1 MADGEDKSLDDFF
14 AKRDKK
20 KKKDRGRKG
29 TNEGVSSSASSV
41 GPSSA
46 AAAAAAAP
54 AAPTPAAPPVAAAA
68 IAVAPSVSA
77 TAGGAAAAGGGSSAG
92 GTAPGNAG
100 ASGGVQAAASASVK
114 KPKREREKAQ
124 RGSENADS
132 AAVKEEEE
140 WKEFEQK
147 EADYSGL
154 RIQALQISEENVEE
168 EGGLEGKEDK
178 DSDGEGTARDSE
190 RSSGVWSRQGGQ
202 AQPTAPAAKVAA
214 EALDVK
220 GVVGGVYRPPGA
232 RSGSAATPRRGP
244 QKPPEITSES
254 QFPSLQAAAMVET
267 KREKEL
273 EKTFE
278 TVKHRGRAREDGQR
292 AKGVDLELGNQFAV
306 LGE

>member
-29 TNEGVSSSASSV
+29 TNEGVSSSSSSV
-41 GPSSA
+41 GPSS
-46 AAAAAAAP
+46 AAAAAAP

>member
-29 TNEGVSSSASSV
+29 GNEGAPVSSSASSV
-41 GPSSA
+41 GPSA
-46 AAAAAAAP
+46 AAAAA

-77 TAGGAAAAGGGSSAG
+77 TAGGAAVAAGGASSAG
-92 GTAPGNAG
+92 GAAPGNAG
-100 ASGGVQAAASASVK
+100 ASGGGQAAASASVK
-114 KPKREREKAQ
+114 KPKREREKVQ

-132 AAVKEEEE
+132 AAVKEEE

-202 AQPTAPAAKVAA
+202 AQPTAPAAAKLAA

>member
-29 TNEGVSSSASSV
+29 GNEGAPVSSSASSV
-41 GPSSA
+41 GPSA
-46 AAAAAAAP
+46 AAAA

-77 TAGGAAAAGGGSSAG
+77 TAGGAAVAAGGASSAG
-92 GTAPGNAG
+92 GAAPGNAG
-100 ASGGVQAAASASVK
+100 ASGGGQAAASASVK

-202 AQPTAPAAKVAA
+202 AQPTAPAAAKLAA